1 MASIGIML
9 DCNKTCTVIFLSLIL
24 MTAGFVLTLM
34 GWFAPPM
41 NNFVLN
47 VRMGGPIALL
57 IGFVFMLCS
66 CLMCAIDQG
75 RCFQC
80 CHKRKNRPM
89 KIKHKKHRTMNDNN
103 PWILRSSK
111 TDDINY
117 TDGESGSNVVD
128 ESIIIVNHTA
138 QVKDQKDQYHKGYQ
152 LVDTEDKQSDRE
164 DILQGKSIMQGNASS
179 NPQQTQRS
187 SKNTTAHFQL
197 SHTPHSY
204 VEGDCYNLKGKS
216 KKHSSVNSHQGL
228 CMPSQCQLTPN
239 KSRRLECDNHSEST
253 IVQSST
259 DKLTKM
265 EQMF

>member
-9 DCNKTCTVIFLSLIL
+9 DCSKTCTVIFLSLIL

-57 IGFVFMLCS
+57 ILFVFMLCS
-66 CLMCAIDQG
+66 CLMCAINQG

-80 CHKRKNRPM
+80 CYKDRNKRM
-89 KIKHKKHRTMNDNN
+89 KTKHTKHRTVNDNN

-111 TDDINY
+111 TDDIHQ
-117 TDGESGSNVVD
+117 TDGESGSNIVD

-138 QVKDQKDQYHKGYQ
+138 QIKDQKDQYHKGYQ

-164 DILQGKSIMQGNASS
+164 DILQRTSMQGSS
-179 NPQQTQRS
+179 RNNRQETQIS
-187 SKNTTAHFQL
+187 SKNTTPHFQL

-204 VEGDCYNLKGKS
+204 VEGDYYNLKG
-216 KKHSSVNSHQGL
+216 NSQKLPSANSQQGL
-228 CMPSQCQLTPN
+228 CNPPQCPLTPN
-239 KSRRLECDNHSEST
+239 KTRLHTRDIQSD
-253 IVQSST
+253 IVVQS
-259 DKLTKM
+259 LNR
-265 EQMF
+265 QQRN

>member
-1 MASIGIML
+1 
-9 DCNKTCTVIFLSLIL
+9 

-41 NNFVLN
+41 NNFVLS
-47 VRMGGPIALL
+47 VRKMGGPIALL

-80 CHKRKNRPM
+80 CFKGKNKRM
-89 KIKHKKHRTMNDNN
+89 KTKHNKHSTMNDNN

-111 TDDINY
+111 TDDINS

-138 QVKDQKDQYHKGYQ
+138 QMKDQKDQYHKGYQ
-152 LVDTEDKQSDRE
+152 LVDTEDNQSDRE
-164 DILQGKSIMQGNASS
+164 EILQRNTSMQGSVSS

-204 VEGDCYNLKGKS
+204 VEGGYYNIKGKS
-216 KKHSSVNSHQGL
+216 KKYPSVNSHQGL
-228 CMPSQCQLTPN
+228 CIPSQCQLTPN
-239 KSRRLECDNHSEST
+239 KSKLFNLDNHSDST

-265 EQMF
+265 EP

>member
-9 DCNKTCTVIFLSLIL
+9 DCNKTCTIIFLSLIL

-80 CHKRKNRPM
+80 CFKGKNKRTKTRHN
-89 KIKHKKHRTMNDNN
+89 KHGKLSDNN
-103 PWILRSSK
+103 PWIRRSSRA
-111 TDDINY
+111 DDIYY

-138 QVKDQKDQYHKGYQ
+138 QLKDQKDQYHKGYQ
-152 LVDTEDKQSDRE
+152 LVETEDKECDRE
-164 DILQGKSIMQGNASS
+164 DTLQRATSMQERSSS
-179 NPQQTQRS
+179 NPQQTHRS
-187 SKNTTAHFQL
+187 SKNTAAHFQL

-204 VEGDCYNLKGKS
+204 VECDYYNLKGKS
-216 KKHSSVNSHQGL
+216 KKHSSANSHQGL

-239 KSRRLECDNHSEST
+239 KSRLLHLDNQGDST
-253 IVQSST
+253 IVKSST
-259 DKLTKM
+259 DM
-265 EQMF
+265 